1 MSSADPNQTANEAI
15 VVDTGVE
22 ARLSIQAVAA
32 PQPAPGEAL
41 IDVRATSLNLGEVR
55 GALTG
60 ARHGHRPGWD
70 LAGVVAQAA
79 ADGSGPPR
87 GSRVVGFLPSG
98 AWAQQ
103 VAVPTHAIAPL
114 PDDVSFAQA
123 ATLPVAG
130 LTALYALD
138 ISGHLLG
145 RNVLV
150 DGASGGVGHLAVQ
163 MARQGGAR
171 VVASVRRPEREAI
184 VREAGA
190 HEVVVGEDLRDAPA
204 FGPYDVI
211 LESIGGTPLAQAL
224 TLLGP
229 EGICVNYGNSSGRE
243 TTFDISPVFGIGGV
257 RLYGFILFHEL
268 HRWPAAQGLARL
280 VDLVQRGA
288 LVAPI
293 EHEAPWSDF
302 VPTVHALWNR
312 EIAGKAV
319 IHVD

>member
-15 VVDTGVE
+15 VVDTGVD

-79 ADGSGPPR
+79 ADGSGPPQGR
-87 GSRVVGFLPSG
+87 RVVGFLPSG
-98 AWAQQ
+98 AWARR

-138 ISGHLLG
+138 ICGHLLG

-190 HEVVVGEDLRDAPA
+190 HEVVVGEDLSGRARLRPLRRHPGVDRRRVAGPGADAARPGGDLRELRQLLRAGHHLRHLAGLRDRRGAPVRLHPLPRA
-204 FGPYDVI
+204 P
-211 LESIGGTPLAQAL
+211 PLARRA
-224 TLLGP
+224 
-229 EGICVNYGNSSGRE
+229 
-243 TTFDISPVFGIGGV
+243 
-257 RLYGFILFHEL
+257 
-268 HRWPAAQGLARL
+268 GLARL
-280 VDLVQRGA
+280 VDLVQRGT

>member
-1 MSSADPNQTANEAI
+1 MPDARPNEAI
-15 VVDTGVE
+15 VVDGSVD

-32 PQPAPGEAL
+32 PQPLPNEAL

-55 GALTG
+55 GALTSAADG
-60 ARHGHRPGWD
+60 YRPGWD

-79 ADGSGPPR
+79 ADGSGPPP
-87 GSRVVGFLPSG
+87 GARVVGFLRAG
-98 AWAQQ
+98 AWARQ
-103 VAVPTHAIAPL
+103 VAVATHALATL

-163 MARQGGAR
+163 MARQGGAH

-190 HEVVVGEDLRDAPA
+190 HEVVVGEDLADAPA

-211 LESIGGTPLAQAL
+211 LESIGGEPLAQAL
-224 TLLGP
+224 PMLAP
-229 EGICVNYGNSSGRE
+229 EGICVNYGISSGQE
-243 TTFDISPVFGIGGV
+243 TTFDISRVFGIGGV

-268 HRWPAAQGLARL
+268 KRWPAAEGLARL
-280 VDLVQRGA
+280 VDLVQQGT

-302 VPTVHALWNR
+302 VATVHALANR
-312 EIAGKAV
+312 EIPGKAV

>member
-1 MSSADPNQTANEAI
+1 MPDTSPNPTVNEAI
-15 VVDTGVE
+15 VVDTSVD
-22 ARLSIQAVAA
+22 ARLSIQAVAP
-32 PQPAPGEAL
+32 PQPLPSEAL

-55 GALTG
+55 GALTVAPDG
-60 ARHGHRPGWD
+60 YRPGWD
-70 LAGVVAQAA
+70 LAGVVARAA
-79 ADGSGPPR
+79 ADGSGPPQ
-87 GSRVVGFLPSG
+87 GSRVVGFLRAGS
-98 AWAQQ
+98 WARQ
-103 VAVPTHAIAPL
+103 VAVATHALAPL

-163 MARQGGAR
+163 MARQGGAH

-190 HEVVVGEDLRDAPA
+190 HEVVVGEDLADAPA

-224 TLLGP
+224 ALLAP
-229 EGICVNYGNSSGRE
+229 EGICVNYGNSSGEE
-243 TTFDISPVFGIGGV
+243 TTFDISPIYGIGGV

-280 VDLVQRGA
+280 VDLVQRGT

-302 VPTVHALWNR
+302 VPTAHALWNR
-312 EIAGKAV
+312 EIPGKAV

>member
-1 MSSADPNQTANEAI
+1 MPDARPNEAI
-15 VVDTGVE
+15 VVDSSVD
-22 ARLSIQAVAA
+22 ARLSIQTVDA
-32 PQPAPGEAL
+32 PRPLPGEAL

-60 ARHGHRPGWD
+60 AADGYRPGWD

-87 GSRVVGFLPSG
+87 GARVVGFLRAGS
-98 AWAQQ
+98 WARQ
-103 VAVPTHAIAPL
+103 VAVATHTLATL

-163 MARQGGAR
+163 MARQGGAH

-190 HEVVVGEDLRDAPA
+190 HEVVIGEDLADAPA

-211 LESIGGTPLAQAL
+211 LESIGGEPLAQAL
-224 TLLGP
+224 PMLAP
-229 EGICVNYGNSSGRE
+229 EGICVNYGISSGRE
-243 TTFDISPVFGIGGV
+243 TTFDISRVFGIGGV

-268 HRWPAAQGLARL
+268 KRWPAAEGLARL
-280 VDLVQRGA
+280 VDLVQRGT

-302 VPTVHALWNR
+302 VATVHALANR
-312 EIAGKAV
+312 EIPGKAV